1 MGKRAKKVPGLMVL
15 RAIRGAREELRRRN
29 KPPVEQEAPPVVDE
43 AEELTAIFAEIK
55 SAKKK
60 KAQAEAQ
67 RRAEAANKPK
77 QRRFTEDGLPIY
89 TEEELQMNN
98 PKAGTTPLCPFDCDC
113 CH

>member
-1 MGKRAKKVPGLMVL
+1 MGRHGRKIPGFLIL
-15 RAIRGAREELRRRN
+15 RALRSAREELRR
-29 KPPVEQEAPPVVDE
+29 KDTPPKTEEVDE
-43 AEELTAIFAEIK
+43 ADELTAIFAEIK
-55 SAKKK
+55 TAKKK
-60 KAQAEAQ
+60 ARAEAAQ
-67 RRAEAANKPK
+67 RRAEDAKKPK